1 MRALEPNYKVKWF
14 DVRSNLDEVLN
25 EADGLCFPGGIG
37 DSDSYFDFFTRTKAN
52 KIAAF
57 ISRGGRY
64 IGICMGAY
72 WAGSR
77 YFDILDGIDVT
88 QYIKRPTAEIKRSY
102 GTVAEITYESDFS
115 KDKMFFYDG
124 GAVTLTDIHAT
135 YQVKAR
141 YRNGDPMALI
151 QNNIGIIG
159 CHPESEEFWYEMYPY
174 IKDNWHEC
182 RHHKWLLEFVDELM
196 ESWPSGLRH
205 LTANETNVNSVPW
218 VQIPHSPPLQR

>member
-1 MRALEPNYKVKWF
+1 MKTLALFNHHPECSNQCCMGMMRALEPNYRVKWF
-14 DVRSNLDEVLN
+14 DVRSNLDEVLGN
-25 EADGLCFPGGIG
+25 VDGIMFPGGIG
-37 DSDSYFDFFTRTKAN
+37 DSDSYFDFFTRRKAN
-52 KIAAF
+52 AIASF

-64 IGICMGAY
+64 VGICMGAY

-102 GTVAEITYESDFS
+102 GTVAEITHESDFS

-141 YRNGDPMALI
+141 YKNGDPMALI

-174 IKDNWHEC
+174 IRDSWHEG

-196 ESWPSGLRH
+196 ERGQDGN
-205 LTANETNVNSVPW
+205 AAVC
-218 VQIPHSPPLQR
+218 